1 MGGPGCDFPKIRAEV
16 KGRLEFSLAS
26 SIPKSEGAIVRM
38 HLVSYEFGPLK
49 VLPEGDIGVNVSS
62 HPKQDYLRKGKRVR
76 KKEEKGEESF
86 PREEKKGQ
94 RRQRRKTLQRLKF

>member
-1 MGGPGCDFPKIRAEV
+1 MV
-16 KGRLEFSLAS
+16 AS
-26 SIPKSEGAIVRM
+26 PVLKSEGAIFRM
-38 HLVSYEFGPLK
+38 HLVSYDFGPLK

-86 PREEKKGQ
+86 PREEKKGKED
-94 RRQRRKTLQRLKF
+94 RGGKLCSG

>member
-1 MGGPGCDFPKIRAEV
+1 MGGPGYDFPKIRAEV

-86 PREEKKGQ
+86 PREEKKGKED
-94 RRQRRKTLQRLKF
+94 RGGKLCSG

>member
-1 MGGPGCDFPKIRAEV
+1 MGGPGYDFPKIRAEV

-38 HLVSYEFGPLK
+38 HLVSYDFGPLK

-62 HPKQDYLRKGKRVR
+62 HPKQDYLRKGRSVR
-76 KKEEKGEESF
+76 KKKR
-86 PREEKKGQ
+86 REENLVPERKRKAKK
-94 RRQRRKTLQRLKF
+94 TEEENFAVV